1 MGELLMYAA
10 YLYHEAWME
19 SLFFLGETKE
29 EAEAKA
35 IDYMLKETEEFRDED
50 KFPED
55 DEWID
60 ECFTNEWSIGSGEVK
75 DA

>member
-10 YLYHEAWME
+10 YLDHEAWME
-19 SLFFLGETKE
+19 PLFFLG
-29 EAEAKA
+29 
-35 IDYMLKETEEFRDED
+35 ETEEFRDEYE
-50 KFPED
+50 FPED

-60 ECFTNEWSIGSGEVK
+60 ECFTEGWSIGSGEVS